1 MTLSYLAEMEEEA
14 AMQENSMLQVI
25 AVEIIAMVYSKMCLT
40 YVK

>member
-1 MTLSYLAEMEEEA
+1 MEEEA

-25 AVEIIAMVYSKMCLT
+25 VVEIIAMVYSKMCLT